1 MEVDAADVAIESSSS
16 SDSEELV
23 PDVKQEE
30 HEVPSPT
37 ISMIAPQKGSFYA
50 FEVSI
55 TPSDLN
61 FLNANPEKSAIW
73 LSRKMQEKGK
83 EARWSQLSMDQKKNY
98 DISQAKELSN
108 VLSSRALRSLTSQE
122 WDNLDYPKVMS
133 MRWVLTTKND
143 GSTKAR
149 LVVLGFQ
156 MAGIGEV
163 QTAVPTMA
171 RVSRNLLLT
180 SFDHMCPQKVQAAC
194 R

>member
-1 MEVDAADVAIESSSS
+1 MVVPEDARERKRGQVEPIVHG
-16 SDSEELV
+16 SEEEL
-23 PDVKQEE
+23 
-30 HEVPSPT
+30 
-37 ISMIAPQKGSFYA
+37 
-50 FEVSI
+50 
-55 TPSDLN
+55 
-61 FLNANPEKSAIW
+61 
-73 LSRKMQEKGK
+73 
-83 EARWSQLSMDQKKNY
+83 Y

-122 WDNLDYPKVMS
+122 GDNLDYSKVMS

-149 LVVLGFQ
+149 FVVLGFQ

-180 SFDHMCPQKVQAAC
+180 ICANKRFKLRAGDVTAAFC
-194 R
+194 RRPRALRT